1 MIPIATWIKR
11 MPRASP
17 AHRNRNK
24 DARLSSARHSSGP
37 GRGLPGLRVAQQGSV
52 VVELSVD
59 ATVAA
64 VFTAVPVAITPAAAG
79 AEVAMFEG
87 EVVAA
92 MRIETTRGKDN
103 S

>member
-1 MIPIATWIKR
+1 
-11 MPRASP
+11 
-17 AHRNRNK
+17 
-24 DARLSSARHSSGP
+24 
-37 GRGLPGLRVAQQGSV
+37 VAQQGSV

-64 VFTAVPVAITPAAAG
+64 VFTAVPVATTPAAAG

-87 EVVAA
+87 VVVAA
-92 MRIETTRGKDN
+92 MCIETTRGRDN